1 MAKIGINSI
10 NDKKI
15 VHFKAEKTIFA
26 KQTSC
31 MMIMEEILKF
41 TDAERKSLYEAYL
54 SLRRNVDGGFS
65 ATDYR
70 YIKEKISVTVGNGG
84 IVRDNFGFNP
94 IITDLLTA
102 CLVGQEIGFQREI
115 MLCIMLNRCVQAGTV
130 TLDEA
135 KEHFGENVANI
146 LANLAQ
152 INSLYAKSPTIETE
166 NFRNLLLSFT
176 NDMRVILIMISG
188 RLVVLRNLAD
198 APDESRRLVARE
210 ASKLYIP
217 LAHKLG
223 FYKLKSEMEDLAL
236 RYTESEIYTEL
247 SRKLEETAASR
258 EDYIASFIKP
268 IEKQLKMQPH
278 IKFRIKGRTK
288 SINSIW
294 QKMKKQQRPFEQI
307 YDLFAIRIIIDSEP
321 QNEKSECWQVYS
333 IVADMYTPNPHRLR
347 DWLSVPKSNGYESLH
362 TTVMGP
368 EGRWVEVQIRTE
380 RMDAV
385 AEHGLAAHWRYKGI
399 KSEKGLD
406 NLLASIRDTLQNLN
420 EENATDNKFKMEL
433 YKDEIFIFSPKGD
446 LYRLAKGATVL
457 DFAFSIHTGLGCKCT
472 GAFVNGRNVPIRHV
486 LCNGDQVEIITSNS
500 QTPKQA
506 WLNIAQTGR
515 ARSKIRQAMK
525 EYISRQADMG
535 RETIV
540 RKLKN
545 HKIDYDESI
554 MDHLIRKMGFKRL
567 SDFYQNVA
575 DGSIDV
581 ADVMKRYQALL
592 NPESDNNEP
601 TRSAGDFTFSGNEQ
615 STSSDVLII
624 ERNLKG
630 VDYKLAKCCSPIF
643 GDDVFG
649 FVTINGG
656 ISIHRKDCCNA
667 RQLQERYPYRVIEA
681 RWSDIDNQGA
691 MFPVTLRIVGNDD
704 IGVVTNITSVI
715 SQEKDVTMRGINIES
730 HDTLFSGTLSLLV
743 NGNIKLNKLIAKI
756 EGVKGVKQVRRS

>member
-1 MAKIGINSI
+1 
-10 NDKKI
+10 
-15 VHFKAEKTIFA
+15 
-26 KQTSC
+26 
-31 MMIMEEILKF
+31 MIMEEILKF
-41 TDAERKSLYEAYL
+41 TPAEREKVIETFKSLRSSIE
-54 SLRRNVDGGFS
+54 SGFS
-65 ATDYR
+65 VPYYR
-70 YIKEKISVTVGNGG
+70 FIKEKILLTAQNGG
-84 IVRDNFGFNP
+84 IARDNFGFNP
-94 IITDLLTA
+94 IVTDLLTA
-102 CLVGQEIGFQREI
+102 HLVGQEIGFQREI
-115 MLCIMLNRCVQAGTV
+115 MICIMLNRCVQAGTV
-130 TLDEA
+130 SLDEA

-146 LANLAQ
+146 LTNLAQ
-152 INSLYAKSPTIETE
+152 INSLYAKSPTIESE

-176 NDMRVILIMISG
+176 HDMRVMLIMISS
-188 RLVVLRNLAD
+188 RLVILRLLFDSTDSD
-198 APDESRRLVARE
+198 ARRMVARE

-223 FYKLKSEMEDLAL
+223 FYKLKSEMEDFAL
-236 RYTESEIYTEL
+236 RYTESEIYAEL

-268 IEKQLKMQPH
+268 IERQLKAMPH
-278 IKFRIKGRTK
+278 LKYRIKGRTK

-294 QKMKKQQRPFEQI
+294 QKMKKQQRPFEQV

-385 AEHGLAAHWRYKGI
+385 AEHGLAAHWRYKGV

-406 NLLASIRDTLQNLN
+406 NLLASIRDTLQNLH

-446 LYRLAKGATVL
+446 LYRLSKGATVL
-457 DFAFSIHTGLGCKCT
+457 DFAFSIHTGLGCRCT
-472 GAFVNGRNVPIRHV
+472 GALVNGRNVPIRHV
-486 LCNGDQVEIITSNS
+486 LNNGDQVEIITSNS
-500 QTPKQA
+500 QSPKQA

-515 ARSKIRQAMK
+515 ARTKIRQALKDM
-525 EYISRQADMG
+525 ESRQADMG
-535 RETIV
+535 REAIA

-545 HKIDYDESI
+545 HKIEIDEGI
-554 MDHLIRKMGFKRL
+554 MDQLVRKMGFKRL

-575 DGSIDV
+575 DGVIDMAEV
-581 ADVMKRYQALL
+581 LKRYQALL
-592 NPESDNNEP
+592 NPEGDNNEP
-601 TRSAGDFTFSGNEQ
+601 VRSAGDFTFNAKEQ
-615 STSSDVLII
+615 GGAGDVLII

-656 ISIHRKDCCNA
+656 ISIHRKDCSNA
-667 RQLQERYPYRVIEA
+667 KELLERYPYRVIEA
-681 RWSDIDNQGA
+681 RWTDKDNTGA
-691 MFPVTLRIVGNDD
+691 LYPVTLRIVGNDN

-715 SQEKDVTMRGINIES
+715 SQEKDVMMRGINIES
-730 HDTLFSGTLSLLV
+730 NDTLFSGTLTLLV
-743 NGNIKLNKLIAKI
+743 GGNAKLNKLIAKI
-756 EGVKGVKQVRRS
+756 EGVKGVKQVKRC

>member
-1 MAKIGINSI
+1 
-10 NDKKI
+10 
-15 VHFKAEKTIFA
+15 
-26 KQTSC
+26 
-31 MMIMEEILKF
+31 MEEVLIFSQEEKEVTLQLCS
-41 TDAERKSLYEAYL
+41 TLRKSIEGKVP
-54 SLRRNVDGGFS
+54 STV
-65 ATDYR
+65 YR
-70 YIKEKISVTVGNGG
+70 FIKNRLEGAAVNGKIT
-84 IVRDNFGFNP
+84 RDTLGMNP
-94 IITDLLTA
+94 IVTDLQTA
-102 CLVGQEIGFQREI
+102 LLVGQEIGFQQEI
-115 MLCIMLNRCVQAGTV
+115 ITSILLNRCITTGTA
-130 TLDEA
+130 TIEEC
-135 KEHFGENVANI
+135 KELFGDNVAKI
-146 LANLAQ
+146 LGNLAQ
-152 INSLYAKSPTIETE
+152 INSLYAKSPTIESE
-166 NFRNLLLSFT
+166 NFRNLLLSFA
-176 NDMRVILIMISG
+176 NDMRVILIMISR
-188 RLVVLRNLAD
+188 RLVMLRNLRD
-198 APDESRRLVARE
+198 SDDENARKVVARE

-223 FYKLKSEMEDLAL
+223 FYKLKSEMEDLSL
-236 RYTESEIYTEL
+236 RYTESETYATL

-333 IVADMYTPNPHRLR
+333 IIADMYTPNPHRLR

-368 EGRWVEVQIRTE
+368 QGRWVEVQIRTE
-380 RMDAV
+380 RMDAI

-399 KSEKGLD
+399 QSEKGLD
-406 NLLASIRDTLQNLN
+406 NLLASIRDTLENLS
-420 EENATDNKFKMEL
+420 EEEVTDNRFKMEL

-446 LYRLAKGATVL
+446 LYRLSKGATIL

-472 GAFVNGRNVPIRHV
+472 GALVNGRNVPIRHT
-486 LCNGDQVEIITSNS
+486 LNNGDQVEIITSNS

-515 ARSKIRQAMK
+515 ARSKIRQALK
-525 EYISRQADMG
+525 EISARQADMG
-535 RETIV
+535 REAVI

-545 HKIDYDESI
+545 HKIDFDESI

-567 SDFYQNVA
+567 TDFYQNVA
-575 DGSIDV
+575 DGTIDI
-581 ADVMKRYQALL
+581 ADILKRYQAIL
-592 NPESDNNEP
+592 NPENESGDQS
-601 TRSAGDFTFSGNEQ
+601 RSAGEFTYITGKEEKGSN
-615 STSSDVLII
+615 DVLII

-643 GDDVFG
+643 GDEVFG

-656 ISIHRKDCCNA
+656 ISIHRKDCSNA

-681 RWSDIDNQGA
+681 RWTDYDKNNTLY
-691 MFPVTLRIVGNDD
+691 PVTLRIVGHDD
-704 IGVVTNITSVI
+704 IGIVNNITSI
-715 SQEKDVTMRGINIES
+715 ITQEKDVMMRGINIES
-730 HDTLFSGTLSLLV
+730 HDTLFSGTLSLML
-743 NGNIKLNKLIAKI
+743 NGNTKLNKLIAKI
-756 EGVKGVKQVRRS
+756 ESIKGVKQVKRG

>member
-1 MAKIGINSI
+1 
-10 NDKKI
+10 
-15 VHFKAEKTIFA
+15 
-26 KQTSC
+26 
-31 MMIMEEILKF
+31 MEEVFIFSQEEKRETL
-41 TDAERKSLYEAYL
+41 ELCVSLNRSIEGAMP
-54 SLRRNVDGGFS
+54 S
-65 ATDYR
+65 TDYR
-70 YIKEKISVTVGNGG
+70 FVKERLTKAVIDGKIT
-84 IVRDNFGFNP
+84 RDTLGMNP
-94 IITDLLTA
+94 ILTDLQTA
-102 CLVGQEIGFQREI
+102 ILVGQEIGYQREI
-115 MLCIMLNRCVQAGTV
+115 ITSILLNRCMTSGYATIEEI
-130 TLDEA
+130 TAL
-135 KEHFGENVANI
+135 FGENVAKI
-146 LANLAQ
+146 LNNLAQ
-152 INSLYAKSPTIETE
+152 IDTLYAKSPTIESE
-166 NFRNLLLSFT
+166 NFRNLLLSFA
-176 NDMRVILIMISG
+176 NDMRVILIMIAR
-188 RLVVLRNLAD
+188 RLVMLRNLRDSNDDNA
-198 APDESRRLVARE
+198 RKTVARE

-236 RYTESEIYTEL
+236 RYTESETYATL

-333 IVADMYTPNPHRLR
+333 IIADMYTPNPHRLR

-399 KSEKGLD
+399 QSEKGLD
-406 NLLASIRDTLQNLN
+406 NLLASIRDTLQNLS
-420 EENATDNKFKMEL
+420 EEEVTENRFKMEL

-446 LYRLAKGATVL
+446 LYRLSKGATIL

-472 GAFVNGRNVPIRHV
+472 GALVNGRNVPIRHI
-486 LCNGDQVEIITSNS
+486 LNNGDQVEIITSNS

-515 ARSKIRQAMK
+515 ARSKIRQALK
-525 EYISRQADMG
+525 EISARQADMG
-535 RETIV
+535 REAVI

-545 HKIDYDESI
+545 HKIEFDESV

-567 SDFYQNVA
+567 TDFYQNVA
-575 DGSIDV
+575 DGTIDI
-581 ADVMKRYQALL
+581 ADILKRYQAILT
-592 NPESDNNEP
+592 PESEGGEQTRTADGYTYITGKDNK
-601 TRSAGDFTFSGNEQ
+601 G
-615 STSSDVLII
+615 SSDVLII

-643 GDDVFG
+643 GDEVFG

-656 ISIHRKDCCNA
+656 ISIHRKDCSNA

-681 RWSDIDNQGA
+681 RWTEIDKNNTLY
-691 MFPVTLRIVGNDD
+691 PVTLRIVGHDD
-704 IGVVTNITSVI
+704 IGIVNNITSII
-715 SQEKDVTMRGINIES
+715 SQEKDVMMRGINIES
-730 HDTLFSGTLSLLV
+730 HDTLFSGTLSLML
-743 NGNIKLNKLIAKI
+743 NGNSKLNKLIAKI
-756 EGVKGVKQVRRS
+756 ESIKGVKQVKRG

>member
-1 MAKIGINSI
+1 MQELF
-10 NDKKI
+10 
-15 VHFKAEKTIFA
+15 VFTHEEKSELRTLL
-26 KQTSC
+26 C
-31 MMIMEEILKF
+31 EL
-41 TDAERKSLYEAYL
+41 RKSVEGKFFGNEYKL
-54 SLRRNVDGGFS
+54 V
-65 ATDYR
+65 
-70 YIKEKISVTVGNGG
+70 KESIANAITQGR
-84 IVRDNFGFNP
+84 ITRDRLGFNP
-94 IITDLLTA
+94 IILDLKTA
-102 CLVGQEIGFQREI
+102 LLVGQEIGFQHEI
-115 MLCIMLNRCVQAGTV
+115 MISIMLNRCVQADTSVIEGIK
-130 TLDEA
+130 DEL
-135 KEHFGENVANI
+135 GENAVKI
-146 LANLAQ
+146 LDNLAQ
-152 INSLYAKSPTIETE
+152 INSIYAKSPTIETE

-176 NDMRVILIMISG
+176 NDMRVILIMIAS
-188 RLVVLRNLAD
+188 RLVMLRSLFGSENED
-198 APDESRRLVARE
+198 ARRMIARE

-236 RYTESEIYTEL
+236 RYTETEIYAEL

-278 IKFRIKGRTK
+278 LKYRIKGRTK

-321 QNEKSECWQVYS
+321 QNEKSECWHVYS

-406 NLLASIRDTLQNLN
+406 NLLASIRDTLENLG
-420 EENATDNKFKMEL
+420 EEEASDNKFKMEL
-433 YKDEIFIFSPKGD
+433 YKDEIFIFTPKGD
-446 LYRLAKGATVL
+446 LYRLAKGATIL

-472 GAFVNGRNVPIRHV
+472 GALVNGRNVPIRHV
-486 LCNGDQVEIITSNS
+486 LNNGDQVEIITSNS

-506 WLNIAQTGR
+506 WLSIAQTGR
-515 ARSKIRQAMK
+515 ARSKIRQALK
-525 EYISRQADMG
+525 EISSRQADMG
-535 RETIV
+535 REAVI

-545 HKIDYDESI
+545 HKIEFDESI

-567 SDFYQNVA
+567 SDFFQNVA
-575 DGSIDV
+575 EGNIDI
-581 ADVMKRYQALL
+581 ADILKRYQALL
-592 NPESDNNEP
+592 NPESEQGDQ
-601 TRSAGDFTFSGNEQ
+601 TRSADEFTYKQEDENKGGK
-615 STSSDVLII
+615 DVLVI

-630 VDYKLAKCCSPIF
+630 VDYKLSKCCAPIF
-643 GDDVFG
+643 GDDIFG

-656 ISIHRKDCCNA
+656 ISIHRKDCTNA
-667 RQLQERYPYRVIEA
+667 KQLIERYPYRVIEA
-681 RWSDIDNQGA
+681 RWSDVDNHGTL
-691 MFPVTLRIVGNDD
+691 FPVTLRIVGHDD
-704 IGVVTNITSVI
+704 IGIVTNITSVI
-715 SQEKDVTMRGINIES
+715 NQEKDVMMRGINIES
-730 HDTLFSGTLSLLV
+730 HDTLFSGTLSLMINDKL
-743 NGNIKLNKLIAKI
+743 KLNKLIAKI
-756 EGVKGVKQVRRS
+756 EGIKGVKQVKRG